1 MEPGRQATNGPEM
14 TLLFLTSI
22 HFYSESI
29 DFVVKEKVDGQPKW
43 TIVSISLK
51 YAIIPDILKN
61 GNSNLLLLWQKTQV

>member
-1 MEPGRQATNGPEM
+1 M

-29 DFVVKEKVDGQPKW
+29 DFVVKEQEDGQPKW

-51 YAIIPDILKN
+51 YAIMPDILKN
-61 GNSNLLLLWQKTQV
+61 GNSNLLFLWQKT